1 MAEEMK
7 NKEVVEEKQE
17 QTVEKTEPVKQ
28 EEPKEEIPSTQ
39 ELLVKIAKLERE
51 KNKASSEAADW
62 KKKFRATQSVQEI
75 ADAEKAEQE
84 AKRQEENEQMRRQLN
99 ILTLEKSYMAM
110 GFTEDEASRMAVAE
124 ADNEFDTKMK
134 ILAEVETRKQKD
146 FEAEFI
152 KSRPEISA
160 GVGGKIVTQEEF
172 DNMNLYELTKLYR
185 ENPEAYVQLKGK
197 N

>member
-39 ELLVKIAKLERE
+39 ELLVRIAKLERE

-99 ILTLEKSYMAM
+99 ILTLEKSYLAM

-124 ADNEFDTKMK
+124 ADNEIDTKMK

-172 DNMNLYELTKLYR
+172 ENMNLYELTKLYR
-185 ENPEAYVQLKGK
+185 ENPEAYARLKGK

>member
-160 GVGGKIVTQEEF
+160 GVGGKIITQEEF
-172 DNMNLYELTKLYR
+172 DGMNLYELTKLYR
-185 ENPEAYVQLKGK
+185 ENPEAYARLKGK

>member
-185 ENPEAYVQLKGK
+185 ENPEAYARLKGK

>member
-1 MAEEMK
+1 MAEETK

-185 ENPEAYVQLKGK
+185 ENPEAYAQLKGK